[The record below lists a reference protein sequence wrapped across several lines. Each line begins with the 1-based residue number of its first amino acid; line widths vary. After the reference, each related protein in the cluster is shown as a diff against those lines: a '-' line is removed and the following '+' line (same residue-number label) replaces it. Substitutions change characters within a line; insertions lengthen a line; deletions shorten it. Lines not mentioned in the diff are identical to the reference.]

1 MSDPRFT
8 DKGYTDP
15 RQSDP
20 NFIQPAPL
28 RNESVGESVGGVWGW
43 VAGLAVVALI
53 AFVVIAGWNNSPTNT
68 ASGPGASAP
77 VTTGNNMR
85 NVTPPSTTGSG
96 ATSPSAP
103 MRNPATPAAPS
114 APAAPPAQQ

>member
-1 MSDPRFT
+1 MSDPRFS

-28 RNESVGESVGGVWGW
+28 RNESVGGVWGW

-68 ASGPGASAP
+68 ASGPGATAP

-114 APAAPPAQQ
+114 APAAPPTQQ